1 MNSAVTI
8 ACPKSCSP
16 ATPAERR
23 LINSLEC
30 FSTAS
35 CADLFSVVVD
45 VASARV

>member
-23 LINSLEC
+23 LGGGGGGGEVLE
-30 FSTAS
+30 STS
-35 CADLFSVVVD
+35 C
-45 VASARV
+45 